1 MKVKSFH
8 SFHSRSSKN
17 RRKAEHKKWK
27 LKEGSQYEDIALIAA
42 LSRLIR
48 TVDDLRGQF
57 LGQALIAA
65 LSRLI
70 RTVDDL
76 RGQFLGQVVY
86 WYEDQDKDSNLTFS
100 CLY

>member
-27 LKEGSQYEDIALIAA
+27 LKEGSQYEDL
-42 LSRLIR
+42 
-48 TVDDLRGQF
+48 
-57 LGQALIAA
+57 ALIAA